1 MNVKQSQPEL
11 QKRMDQSAIK
21 AIEKE
26 CRNSS
31 SIVSYL
37 HEWAATAAF
46 GRGAAEGW
54 KCKHN
59 QKIPPHTCSHPPRDG
74 GEISAE

>member
-1 MNVKQSQPEL
+1 
-11 QKRMDQSAIK
+11 
-21 AIEKE
+21 
-26 CRNSS
+26 
-31 SIVSYL
+31 VSYL

-59 QKIPPHTCSHPPRDG
+59 QTNVFPPATRRGRDLCRVKPPSRV
-74 GEISAE
+74 ISSA